1 MIDQPVFR
9 NGMRS
14 TVTVDSL
21 TEIRTN
27 APTIAA
33 TKSVITARMDRP
45 GIPESL
51 GIASGKE
58 AMETVTPVKSAE
70 APIRATASGD

>member
-1 MIDQPVFR
+1 MIDQPVTR

-14 TVTVDSL
+14 AATADSL
-21 TEIRTN
+21 AEIRTN

-33 TKSVITARMDRP
+33 TKSVITARMNRP
-45 GIPESL
+45 EIPESP

-58 AMETVTPVKSAE
+58 A
-70 APIRATASGD
+70 G